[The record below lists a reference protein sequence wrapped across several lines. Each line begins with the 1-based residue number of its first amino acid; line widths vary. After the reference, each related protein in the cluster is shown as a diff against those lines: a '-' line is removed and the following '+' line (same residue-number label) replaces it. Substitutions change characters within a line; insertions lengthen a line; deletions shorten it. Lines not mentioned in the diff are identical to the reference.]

1 MCIFISSVSYSS
13 VYFNSLNS
21 INFLF
26 SFADISTGEEG
37 CKSGDSS
44 ENKRRRLAGIVIIKR
59 RNFILSLRFNNLYY
73 TYSNGVS
80 ERGLQRSEVLF
91 LGRT

>member
-1 MCIFISSVSYSS
+1 MCIFIPSVSYSS
-13 VYFNSLNS
+13 VYFNSHNR

-26 SFADISTGEEG
+26 SFADITTGEEG

-73 TYSNGVS
+73 IYGNEVSN
-80 ERGLQRSEVLF
+80 RGIQRSKVLF